1 MASFSLS
8 NVCLMYA
15 YLRQTFAKLKDTIE
29 NFGSWKWYND
39 EYVMTETGQVAQDMA
54 NDSDEDPDTPGKDLS
69 SSQTDPSR
77 FASKEKLLKLC
88 TAVAKGRHDYAFA
101 QLGTARRKRRRRRRP
116 QHHHA
121 THARVKT
128 SGTQPTAGRS
138 PTQHSQRLRQRRLWQ
153 HAAARLCGDLKS

>member
-1 MASFSLS
+1 
-8 NVCLMYA
+8 
-15 YLRQTFAKLKDTIE
+15 
-29 NFGSWKWYND
+29 
-39 EYVMTETGQVAQDMA
+39 MA

-69 SSQTDPSR
+69 ASQTDPSR

-101 QLGTARRKRRRRRRP
+101 QLGKARRRRRRRRRP

-121 THARVKT
+121 AHARAKT

-138 PTQHSQRLRQRRLWQ
+138 PTSTCSTASDCGSGAFGSIRQLGF
-153 HAAARLCGDLKS
+153 AVT